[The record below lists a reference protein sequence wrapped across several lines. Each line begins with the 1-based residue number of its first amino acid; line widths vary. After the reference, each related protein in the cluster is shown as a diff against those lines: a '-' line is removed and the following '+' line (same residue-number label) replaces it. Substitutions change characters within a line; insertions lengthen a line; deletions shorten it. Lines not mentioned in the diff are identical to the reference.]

1 MGWELW
7 GFLGVEGLD
16 TLFYGEIRGEKS
28 LGRREGLE
36 VAPPG

>member
-16 TLFYGEIRGEKS
+16 TLFYGEIRGGKIF
-28 LGRREGLE
+28 G
-36 VAPPG
+36 